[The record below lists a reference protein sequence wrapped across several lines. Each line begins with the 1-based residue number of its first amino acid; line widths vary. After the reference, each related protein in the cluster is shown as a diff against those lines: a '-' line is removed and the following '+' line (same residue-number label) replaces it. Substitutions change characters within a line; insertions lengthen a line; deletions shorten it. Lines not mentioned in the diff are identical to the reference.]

1 MRVSTLRA
9 PALLGAVVA
18 LLGAALWLTP
28 GGVEART
35 PKPAEAGLMD
45 VDGASVG
52 SVKFMPRDDGKVTV
66 RVSVNSVEPGWHGI
80 HIHTTGLCEP
90 DAMDGETESPFF
102 TAGTHWNPEETD
114 HGTHPGDI
122 PPLYVTEDGKGKGT
136 YVTDRFKVKDL
147 LDEDGSAV
155 ILHAGPDNLAHVPAT
170 SSSGGSRYKSFSE
183 TDPSYTFG
191 PDTATRGTGDA
202 GARFACGV
210 VAKG

>member
-1 MRVSTLRA
+1 MRVTTLRT
-9 PALLGAVVA
+9 PVLIGAVAA

-28 GGVEART
+28 EPVDAAGKGA
-35 PKPAEAGLMD
+35 AAGLSN
-45 VDGASVG
+45 VDGDSVG
-52 SVKFMPRDDGKVTV
+52 QVTFVPRDDGKVTV
-66 RVSVNSVEPGWHGI
+66 KVSVHDVESGWHGI
-80 HIHTTGLCEP
+80 HIHTAGLCEP

-122 PPLYVTEDGKGKGT
+122 PPLYVTADGKGKGT
-136 YVTDRFKVKDL
+136 YVTDRFKVKHL

-155 ILHAGPDNLAHVPAT
+155 ILHAGPDNLAHVPAE
-170 SSSGGSRYKSFSE
+170 SSTGGNRYKSFSE